1 MRETRAAAGLFKR
14 FAGGE
19 RGGGVKNWEI
29 KLSCVSFGGQF
40 VRRIIEARKRF
51 ESSDYSD
58 HACERPIISFCGDS

>member
-51 ESSDYSD
+51 ES
-58 HACERPIISFCGDS
+58 